1 MSHVI
6 YLGHFSRCPTNVA
19 IPTMHIQCLNESSMN
34 DVRNYWLTAIAGHQG
49 NAPNNTSRE
58 GPTGAQGTGG
68 TPGPGAHK
76 TRGTT
81 QQQPALHS
89 NTWSPITR
97 IPRVHLAKMA
107 DHCPQHPGPRT
118 RNPGPGTRNPI
129 PRTRARTT
137 KPQPRRIQR
146 DRGTGGGVKRPTR
159 AQRPPCRAGN
169 TRLSARSGRRGCR
182 AR

>member
-6 YLGHFSRCPTNVA
+6 YRGHFSRCPTNAA

-34 DVRNYWLTAIAGHQG
+34 DVRNCWLTAIAGHQG

-81 QQQPALHS
+81 QQQPAPHS
-89 NTWSPITR
+89 NTSLSPESYNPYT
-97 IPRVHLAKMA
+97 PRSPCIDGRPLTTAPRPKNTA
-107 DHCPQHPGPRT
+107 PRPKNTGPRPKNTGTHDEALASSDTT
-118 RNPGPGTRNPI
+118 RPGR
-129 PRTRARTT
+129 
-137 KPQPRRIQR
+137 
-146 DRGTGGGVKRPTR
+146 
-159 AQRPPCRAGN
+159 
-169 TRLSARSGRRGCR
+169 GRRGR
-182 AR
+182 VPYSSSKAPV